1 MNNRAVLYLRL
12 SKEDQDK
19 LAEGDDSAS
28 IKNQRLLLVEYA
40 NKHNMTIT
48 NIYSDDDESGLY
60 DDRPAFNRM
69 MEDAKLGEFD
79 VILAKT
85 QARFT
90 RNMEHVEKYLHHDL
104 PILGIR
110 FIGVSDGVDTADD
123 NNKKTRQIN
132 GLVNEWYCEDLSKN
146 VRSAFHA
153 KKRAGQYVSS
163 SCPYGYIKDPLN
175 HNHLIIDE
183 YAANVVKDI
192 YSLYLQ
198 GIGKARIGRILGER
212 GILIPTLYKR
222 EVQGMRFNNPNALE
236 TTKVWSLQTIHQI
249 LNNEVY
255 IGNLIQNRRSTL
267 SYKDKKTKALPP
279 EKWIK
284 VENAHEPIISK
295 DIFERVK
302 ALQKIKTKS
311 VNAKNPKYES
321 IFSGLIFCADCK
333 HSMVRK
339 YKRRGNREFVGYVCS
354 TYKTHGN
361 SVCTSHSVDYE
372 ELTDAVLLYIQREAR
387 KILSGEDVEELK
399 KISCRN
405 RRIENIEKEIE
416 FAEKRKEKINNF
428 KQKTYQSYIEELIS
442 KEDYVKYSANYD
454 KELKELNGEIAELEK
469 HREDDKELELEYQE
483 WVNKFSEYV
492 NIDKLTRG
500 IVLELIERID
510 VSEDGCICIH
520 YRFKNP
526 YEE

>member
-12 SKEDQDK
+12 SKEDVDK
-19 LAEGDDSAS
+19 ISEGDDSAS

-104 PILGIR
+104 PVLGIR

-146 VRSAFHA
+146 VRSAFRA
-153 KKRAGQYVSS
+153 KKRAGQYVSP
-163 SCPYGYIKDPLN
+163 SCPYGYIKDPKN
-175 HNHLIIDE
+175 HNHLVIDE
-183 YAANVVKDI
+183 YAANVVREI

-222 EVQGMRFNNPNALE
+222 EVQGLNFNNPNALE
-236 TTKVWSLQTIHQI
+236 TTKVWSFQTIHQI

-255 IGNLIQNRRSTL
+255 IGNLVQNKISTL
-267 SYKDKKTKALPP
+267 SYKDKKKIQLSPD
-279 EKWIK
+279 KWIR

-295 DIFERVK
+295 EAFERVK

-311 VNAKNPKYES
+311 INAQDPKYES
-321 IFSGLIFCADCK
+321 IFSGLICCADCK
-333 HSMVRK
+333 HSMIRK
-339 YKRRGNREFVGYVCS
+339 YNRRGQHEFVGYMCS

-361 SVCTSHSVDYE
+361 RVCTSHSIDYE
-372 ELTDAVLLYIQREAR
+372 ELTDAVLLSIQREAR
-387 KILSGEDVEELK
+387 KILSNDDVEELK
-399 KISCRN
+399 KTSCRN

-416 FAEKRKEKINNF
+416 FAEERKQRINKF
-428 KQKTYQSYIEELIS
+428 KKKTYQSYLEELIS
-442 KEDYVKYSANYD
+442 KEDYKEYTANYD
-454 KELKELNGEIAELEK
+454 KELEEIEAEISGLEK
-469 HREDDKELELEYQE
+469 RREDDKELESEYQE
-483 WVNKFSEYV
+483 WVDKFSEYV
-492 NIDKLTRG
+492 DIDKLTRG
-500 IVLELIERID
+500 IVIELIERID
-510 VSEDGCICIH
+510 VSEDGSICIH

-526 YEE
+526 YED